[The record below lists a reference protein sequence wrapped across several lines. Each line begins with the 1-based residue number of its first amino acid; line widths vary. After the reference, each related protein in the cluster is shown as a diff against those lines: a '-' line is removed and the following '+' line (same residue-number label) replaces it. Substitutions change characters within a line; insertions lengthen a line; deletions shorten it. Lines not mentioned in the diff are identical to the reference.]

1 MKIANRLLSSCAAI
15 VLMFPILCNA
25 ADEHMIAKD
34 RRTRTTKQI
43 KVATTKSPSSEAL
56 LLKSKSSPTSP
67 NIKAPKLRTKR
78 NKSKSPRA
86 EIKNPKAKR
95 NKGSKK
101 QKKGSSLT
109 GCDLIITEFGSTQS
123 NPPARFV
130 ELYSENCKGYRI
142 GDDLKLVNFFP
153 ETIDLQ
159 LKLIGNDGFFVL
171 CSNADGELEGKCDED
186 VTGEGPVDDDY
197 VAIVDQDGNV
207 TDVFGVEP
215 EETTTTDNSSRELEE
230 TASSVTRFARDK
242 SYSQASSIWQPEAWI
257 EVSGTRLL
265 SYAMDELFVVRGWA
279 EAPLILVISE
289 LCNPSDDINNRF
301 VELYSPNKRDYTIDE
316 DLMLFRYDLGN
327 NDTADAFIDLRG
339 KQINERGFIVF
350 CKDTSQRFDTSGEWD
365 GYCDYSLG
373 SDFNNT
379 SSVVD
384 WDLFQ
389 NIIMVP
395 VNEAI
400 DFSEYLES
408 SSTGRRLGRNRCSSD
423 IKPGQTCTNCA
434 TCSKYLP
441 RRNGDRRLANQ
452 NKCSSDNK
460 PGQSCSG
467 IAKNL
472 PRQGRKKRRRQLQE
486 ANPGGFGRNDW
497 SYFIDLSEDTLDY
510 WGVIVNATSDDADPD
525 EGDII
530 EWLEP
535 EFVPPSEIDLC
546 FGDDTCSWCI
556 ENRQNCVGCDE
567 NDEEWCQVPNLFVEG
582 DDRSN
587 DVFCQNTCARVYDLL
602 SWCIDNPVLCNW
614 CTIVNKAANPSE
626 ESFGEGRKL
635 QDEEESEDY
644 GNNVCQWCANNSTSC
659 ESFKST
665 YPNCIVRKPDWIGDG
680 FCDRDDEKLGGA
692 YYTDACGWDG
702 GDCEGGEPIE
712 EGEPI
717 EIIPIPIET
726 NEPILKFPS
735 AEIEKP
741 IG

>member
-1 MKIANRLLSSCAAI
+1 
-15 VLMFPILCNA
+15 
-25 ADEHMIAKD
+25 MIAKD
-34 RRTRTTKQI
+34 RRTRTKQI
-43 KVATTKSPSSEAL
+43 KVATTKSPSSEVLL

-67 NIKAPKLRTKR
+67 NVKAHNFRTKR
-78 NKSKSPRA
+78 NKRKQSKSPRA

-130 ELYSENCKGYRI
+130 ELYSESCKGYRI
-142 GDDLKLVNFFP
+142 KDDLKLVNFFS

-242 SYSQASSIWQPEAWI
+242 SYSQASGIWQPEAWI

-301 VELYSPNKRDYTIDE
+301 VELYSPNKRDYTINE
-316 DLMLFRYDLGN
+316 DLMLLRYDLGN

-339 KQINERGFIVF
+339 KEINERGFIVF
-350 CKDTSQRFDTSGEWD
+350 CKDTSQRFDTSGEWE

-408 SSTGRRLGRNRCSSD
+408 SSTGRRLGRNRCLTD
-423 IKPGQTCTNCA
+423 TKPGQTCTNCA
-434 TCSKYLP
+434 TCSKYSP
-441 RRNGDRRLANQ
+441 RQNGGRRLGANQ
-452 NKCSSDNK
+452 NKYSSDNT

-467 IAKNL
+467 ITKNL
-472 PRQGRKKRRRQLQE
+472 PRQGRKKGRRQLQE
-486 ANPGGFGRNDW
+486 ANPGGFGGNDW

-510 WGVIVNATSDDADPD
+510 WGVIVNATTYDADPD

-535 EFVPPSEIDLC
+535 EFVPSSDTFERID
-546 FGDDTCSWCI
+546 
-556 ENRQNCVGCDE
+556 ER
-567 NDEEWCQVPNLFVEG
+567 
-582 DDRSN
+582 
-587 DVFCQNTCARVYDLL
+587 L
-602 SWCIDNPVLCNW
+602 SWNNHNNAASERGCSLAPIH
-614 CTIVNKAANPSE
+614 NKDE
-626 ESFGEGRKL
+626 
-635 QDEEESEDY
+635 QDEIIALFSDAIDER
-644 GNNVCQWCANNSTSC
+644 
-659 ESFKST
+659 
-665 YPNCIVRKPDWIGDG
+665 IWIGATRTGPPPTDWEWSDG
-680 FCDRDDEKLGGA
+680 SRFS
-692 YYTDACGWDG
+692 YTNWL
-702 GDCEGGEPIE
+702 
-712 EGEPI
+712 EGEPNNLNRG
-717 EIIPIPIET
+717 EDGALMDT
-726 NEPILKFPS
+726 R
-735 AEIEKP
+735 P
-741 IG
+741 IGKRYWNEIHKDI